1 MVNFCELKTCR
12 EQADASEG
20 SSGFFVLP
28 SNLKKRQQWID
39 ASGLSQDY
47 LEKKGTFRICYKH
60 FSRSKIRTDCK
71 TLKLHA
77 GKAVF
82 CLETTFCKIHIHAFF
97 KLSYIMIFPQFC
109 FLKKCGFTKPRIIYI
124 YVMT

>member
-1 MVNFCELKTCR
+1 MVNFCVLKTCR

-20 SSGFFVLP
+20 SSGFFLLP
-28 SNLKKRQQWID
+28 SNLKKRQEWID

-60 FSRSKIRTDCK
+60 FPTSKIRTDCK

-82 CLETTFCKIHIHAFF
+82 FLETTFCKIHRHVL
-97 KLSYIMIFPQFC
+97 LS
-109 FLKKCGFTKPRIIYI
+109 
-124 YVMT
+124 

>member
-1 MVNFCELKTCR
+1 MVNFCELRTCR

-20 SSGFFVLP
+20 SSGFFLLP
-28 SNLKKRQQWID
+28 SNLKKRQEWID

-47 LEKKGTFRICYKH
+47 LEKKGIFRICYKH
-60 FSRSKIRTDCK
+60 FPRSKIRTDCK

-82 CLETTFCKIHIHAFF
+82 CLKVGSDKVIYCLSRYSFLLGFITSKNSKHSDFHTQPLMFF
-97 KLSYIMIFPQFC
+97 
-109 FLKKCGFTKPRIIYI
+109 
-124 YVMT
+124 